1 MLALCCTFQLRSLW
15 LRCHSKKVLSHNFS
29 LVLQKFQQHKS
40 ISTCLFYV
48 LKLIFDFLVQL
59 RLKLINSFSQAKK
72 HSIDLVFMLIVLFFD
87 MNLLLYYKINTLS
100 CFLAERNN
108 VIVDELKNFYLSAF
122 CRVLEGQDVV
132 VLMLVAQY
140 AVYAEW
146 SLARIAES
154 LNFTFFVL
162 ITEPIYSICIFWQ
175 IKAAHIQII
184 IFLFF

>member
-1 MLALCCTFQLRSLW
+1 
-15 LRCHSKKVLSHNFS
+15 
-29 LVLQKFQQHKS
+29 
-40 ISTCLFYV
+40 
-48 LKLIFDFLVQL
+48 
-59 RLKLINSFSQAKK
+59 
-72 HSIDLVFMLIVLFFD
+72 MLIVLFFD

-162 ITEPIYSICIFWQ
+162 ITEPIYSICIF
-175 IKAAHIQII
+175 
-184 IFLFF
+184 